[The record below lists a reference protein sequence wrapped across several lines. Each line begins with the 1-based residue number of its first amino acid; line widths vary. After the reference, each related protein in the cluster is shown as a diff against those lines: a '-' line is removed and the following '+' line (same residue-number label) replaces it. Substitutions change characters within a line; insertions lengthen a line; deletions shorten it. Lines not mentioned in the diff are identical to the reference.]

1 MLATAKLFSPHHR
14 KWALLLLLSI
24 IFSVL
29 LNILRLPA
37 ALMLGPMLAGIIMGC
52 RKSGL
57 AVKPP
62 FFKGAQTIVGCMIA
76 ASISPRVLEVFLHD
90 WWLFIIIVLLAIF
103 ASSFLGY
110 LLARFK
116 IIPLSTAILGFTP
129 GAASTMVILAA
140 EFGDDLRMVAFM
152 QYLRV
157 LMTAFTAAIIAA
169 LIMPESTTPAAS
181 MSVDALLQYY
191 FPSLEPFAFGSTLLL
206 ALVSGLIAHVFRIP
220 AGFILVTLFLGGFL
234 HGAGW
239 IELQIPNW
247 LLAITY
253 TIIGWRIGLSFDIE
267 GLKRAYKIL
276 PHLLGCTITLMLF
289 CAFLAWVLVLVYDID
304 PLTAFL
310 ATSPGGLDTIAAIIY
325 SRPYADMSFVMT
337 LQVARLLIINM
348 VCPFIAKLRVKH

>member
-1 MLATAKLFSPHHR
+1 MVAPSL
-14 KWALLLLLSI
+14 
-24 IFSVL
+24 
-29 LNILRLPA
+29 
-37 ALMLGPMLAGIIMGC
+37 
-52 RKSGL
+52 
-57 AVKPP
+57 
-62 FFKGAQTIVGCMIA
+62 FKGAQTIVGCMIA
-76 ASISPRVLEVFLHD
+76 ASISPKVLEVFLHD
-90 WWLFIIIVLLAIF
+90 WWLFITIVLLAIA

-110 LLARFK
+110 LLARLK

-129 GAASTMVILAA
+129 GAAATMVILAA
-140 EFGDDLRMVAFM
+140 ESGDDIRMVAFM

-169 LIMPESTTPAAS
+169 FIMPEPVSAAPIN
-181 MSVDALLQYY
+181 ATAWLQSY
-191 FPSLEPFAFGSTLLL
+191 FPPLDLFAFGSTLLL
-206 ALVSGLIAHVFRIP
+206 ASVSALIAYLLRIP
-220 AGFILVTLFLGGFL
+220 AGYILVTLFLGGFL
-234 HGAGW
+234 HGTGW
-239 IELQIPNW
+239 LELQLPNW

-267 GLKRAYKIL
+267 GLRKAYKIL

-289 CAFLAWVLVLVYDID
+289 CAFLAWVLVLIYDID

-325 SRPYADMSFVMT
+325 SRPYTDTSFVMT